1 MPSVVFN
8 AVGTTHSTAG
18 SVAAQ
23 WAIDHDL
30 CIENA
35 KAAGVKTHVYCSS
48 AGTSGSLSPFVLTPH
63 AKMKRGVEQQIE
75 ESGFDNAIILRPGMI
90 LGRETPKNKWLEDI
104 FDRLKIFGQGF
115 QDKWGERLYFVL
127 LDFTFYIRMCDT
139 DESTQGK
146 VRQLLGGRQWQL

>member
-1 MPSVVFN
+1 
-8 AVGTTHSTAG
+8 
-18 SVAAQ
+18 
-23 WAIDHDL
+23 
-30 CIENA
+30 
-35 KAAGVKTHVYCSS
+35 
-48 AGTSGSLSPFVLTPH
+48 
-63 AKMKRGVEQQIE
+63 MKRGVEQQIE